1 MPNQHDK
8 LVEFISDKYYKGGM
22 KDDISKKILSDQSAY
37 NKALEAIHKDKYGS
51 ISYDDFKAKYESKYG
66 NPYEV
71 KKKSVPETPY
81 DPSQDVLLNQLQ
93 AGSETQSTPSGSG
106 SSEYNRLIFDKPE
119 FIDNTV
125 ASESTGIAPQPTP
138 ETPQQ
143 KRIRELEQIA
153 RNTPMGSGIP
163 DFSTPGVDNTV
174 ASESTNVPLPPTPK
188 IEEPVNIRS
197 VKDFKKGENQD
208 KLSEPFSFGKDVAQ
222 SFKNIVSSNK
232 QLPKK
237 IDLFI
242 GNATDKVYKSLESM
256 GVNTSG
262 LQALTLANQIGN
274 LYEIDKEAINIKP
287 TSSIVDAI
295 EEGNV
300 RKTAAAIVGG
310 VFSLSDSMVK
320 AIATGGTSV
329 FAQAIADNYYNTLQE
344 TAELAGTTPL
354 SIIMKDE
361 DKELVPLI
369 TGTISG
375 ALEKI
380 GLDKVGATWL
390 KKAPMGVWK
399 KVIEVA
405 KTSGV
410 EGTTEA
416 LQEVTDQVGTR
427 IANGKN
433 IDVAWREVLES
444 GLIGLTSGGV
454 MGGAGSAARGRGAN
468 TESNIE
474 TVPIPPSPQGEY
486 MVDGNISDKDAVE
499 NAISEGN
506 IGNVVINNDPE
517 LEGKLIDKA
526 KELEA
531 QATTQ
536 ENAEINEQKADIERR
551 RQEELEEYAN
561 DIVERVEDYEVI
573 DNDGDT
579 LFVQVRYKKDGSK
592 EVLTGTEKNNY
603 GNVAKAGAVI
613 SDTFYEDIYEKVTK
627 TGERTGKEA
636 NLDGRE
642 NKINAKYDAE
652 LEKIGN
658 TAKKESKKAAN
669 ERPKK
674 TEINPGEERVV
685 VEDGSKEPDSK
696 RVGDKANQGKTIR
709 RGNNEYTVKK
719 EGNHLFVYDKEGN
732 EPSVVTQRKVLRQ
745 YEEEFDY
752 TEGEVSKDPDGDI
765 ALDINM
771 IDEHVAENSN
781 NPAEIA
787 ETWQQSKAYQD
798 TEIDYKTQIISD
810 NLPKIGRQSFID
822 NVDKNEIRMSI
833 AKTYLRKDGVPMD
846 AAAQELSE
854 IAGIEITE
862 QDIWEY
868 MQEYPNGYKSIK
880 HTEGQ
885 KKLQDKFSELTGLEL
900 NQRTANLALKSKAK
914 KEQIE
919 YENYINQEFYEQ
931 AQAELEFYNKLKTD
945 EKLQKEYFRQETP
958 KREPEASSPAESQ
971 TEVEQREGRG
981 EQAQRGPISERFR
994 AKNENQEEV
1003 VKEIQS
1009 LPLTH
1014 VSGLNMGANQAKGTY
1029 VSTEP
1034 INRYKDQGGQENTVE
1049 VSIEKP
1055 FVFESEDGIVEYR
1068 NDLLN
1073 SNLDKFEDA
1082 DFVSLDKNSSIS
1094 QGELSIDD
1102 LSDAGI
1108 IKLAEMVSNQL
1119 TEDGYDS
1126 IYFRE
1131 SPTQEG
1137 ELVVFDKSKV
1147 KLTPVKTSKGKV
1159 DKAKKDVD
1167 EQKKKA
1173 KAPPTKK
1180 ITFKDPLGI
1189 TSNLLKGEVVSEE
1202 KDVSGKVVAYKVKA
1216 EDGTNYT
1223 VKAKDIVEGELG
1235 DIESKILNISDR
1247 SSDQYEDVE
1256 TQGPTLGAPKVKKQ
1270 KQNQSDLNEKVRFK
1284 NNEAER
1290 RFTEASKETE
1300 SATGGKISRAI
1311 DKVKDIISGFK
1322 NHYKNLDARQFGFVA
1337 NSLRVFES
1345 SKGYTNHLAHE
1356 YVKGIIDPLT
1366 KEQKSILERRIIL
1379 EDILGGIE
1387 SGLET
1392 EGALPFGFQTKA
1404 EIESEIENL
1413 KSLMEAEPEAK
1424 RSYDERQKFME
1435 NLHEKLVDAGFVAEK
1450 EGDYKTY
1457 FHRRV
1462 LEYQVE
1468 EISNRILGGRKLT
1481 KAQRDFMKARTGTG
1495 GKDFST
1501 NFVESEFKVVSDALY
1516 ELNKK
1521 ATMDKI
1527 LDPYKSRLNDLNKQA
1542 NKAYHNALQ
1551 EINDNFG
1558 ENSKESEAFVR
1569 EKKSFISRYID
1580 NNKPEGYVLWQP
1592 DPGNRMFKEESITRD
1607 KLEKIVESALGK
1619 DSLANDTLGIIDR
1632 ILESTS
1638 SKIVLGPKKQEYL
1651 VPEPIART
1659 IDEIGRPTPAPDG
1672 IEGFARSVT
1681 TAWKVFVLLN
1691 PRRIAKYNLN
1701 NMVGDA
1707 DGVLA
1712 ADPTILKHSR
1722 RAWTELID
1730 YVQTGRVTPMI
1741 NEAIKQGVIDSGYTI
1756 NEFKDINSA
1765 KWVQYFKD
1773 PKKFTLGDLLTKEG
1787 LKNISNGKNIIGNY
1801 FELAQKL
1808 SGIREN
1814 WLRLAAFMRAN
1825 EKISKGENFNWA
1837 SDARQLEGITDIN
1850 ERAGKLAREVLGD
1863 YGNISH
1869 TGQYIRRHLIPFYSW
1884 MEINMSR
1891 YYRLVKNAHTPT
1903 DKGRIAGVLV
1913 KNGITKA
1920 ATKATIAYAQMFAL
1934 SSAVTAWNKLMF
1946 PDEEEELRLSNTR
1959 GLQVILGKNDDGTI
1973 NTLPIVGA
1981 LYDALDF
1988 FGLPDITDEMF
1999 SYFEDGRK
2007 DQLKEAA
2014 KHVAT
2019 SPLDKV
2025 FQGLNPL
2032 IKAPIEISSG
2042 MNFYPSIFNPRPISD
2057 RKEYVAQMF
2066 SAKDTYRALARKPN
2080 RMPYFSEQ
2088 RFTSMILQELRP
2100 KEFAYYGVLNKL
2112 SELKNTGSYFGSRDK
2127 KKEALYNYKLSLRYN
2142 NIDDADKFLTQYY
2155 DLGGTYN
2162 GLQSSI
2168 RASHP
2173 LRSLNKE
2180 EKQDVMRVLNG
2191 AEPVTDVVK
2200 QLTKS
2205 DLKRI
2210 EMALE
2215 FYEFVYLSE

>member
-51 ISYDDFKAKYESKYG
+51 ISYDEFKAKYESKYG

-106 SSEYNRLIFDKPE
+106 SSEYNRLIFEKPE

-174 ASESTNVPLPPTPK
+174 ASESTNVPLPTTPK

-329 FAQAIADNYYNTLQE
+329 FAQAIAENYYNTLQE

-416 LQEVTDQVGTR
+416 LQEITDQVGTR
-427 IANGKN
+427 IANGKS

-454 MGGAGSAARGRGAN
+454 MGGAGSVARGRGAN

-486 MVDGNISDKDAVE
+486 MVDGNISDKAAVE

-506 IGNVVINNDPE
+506 IGNAVINNDPE

-536 ENAEINEQKADIERR
+536 ENAEINEQ
-551 RQEELEEYAN
+551 
-561 DIVERVEDYEVI
+561 
-573 DNDGDT
+573 
-579 LFVQVRYKKDGSK
+579 
-592 EVLTGTEKNNY
+592 
-603 GNVAKAGAVI
+603 
-613 SDTFYEDIYEKVTK
+613 SD
-627 TGERTGKEA
+627 
-636 NLDGRE
+636 
-642 NKINAKYDAE
+642 
-652 LEKIGN
+652 
-658 TAKKESKKAAN
+658 
-669 ERPKK
+669 KK

-719 EGNHLFVYDKEGN
+719 EGNHVFVYDKEGN
-732 EPSVVTQRKVLRQ
+732 EPSAVTQRKVLRQ

-765 ALDINM
+765 AFDINM
-771 IDEHVAENSN
+771 IDDHVAETSN

-810 NLPKIGRQSFID
+810 NLPKIERQSFID

-846 AAAQELSE
+846 VAAQELSE

-868 MQEYPNGYKSIK
+868 MREYPNGYKSIK

-1137 ELVVFDKSKV
+1137 ELVVFDKDKV
-1147 KLTPVKTSKGKV
+1147 KLTPVEKSRSKKTDTTKRGGKQV
-1159 DKAKKDVD
+1159 
-1167 EQKKKA
+1167 
-1173 KAPPTKK
+1173 
-1180 ITFKDPLGI
+1180 TFKDPMGI
-1189 TSNLLKGEVVSEE
+1189 TSKPLKGKVTGEV
-1202 KDVSGKVVAYKVKA
+1202 KDASGKVVSYKIKS

-1223 VKAKDIVEGELG
+1223 VKAKDIDYGEVLSGDKLYSMPIGTQSKSIGRINPDPIIGEKPKMLKDIVLDLSKGIKSKIYYTKSPSSRRALGSYNPRNAAIAIKFNNDLDVTAHELG
-1235 DIESKILNISDR
+1235 HSLDDKFGIQLGVSDEIIKELKPFYKFGSKPPKGHHNPTQYRIGEGIAEWIRAYIVNPEEAKNQAPLFYQWYKSKVPVATQKLVNDFSNDIRIYAGSTAHEQIMSNVQWDP
-1247 SSDQYEDVE
+1247 E
-1256 TQGPTLGAPKVKKQ
+1256 KQ
-1270 KQNQSDLNEKVRFK
+1270 K
-1284 NNEAER
+1284 
-1290 RFTEASKETE
+1290 
-1300 SATGGKISRAI
+1300 G
-1311 DKVKDIISGFK
+1311 
-1322 NHYKNLDARQFGFVA
+1322 
-1337 NSLRVFES
+1337 
-1345 SKGYTNHLAHE
+1345 
-1356 YVKGIIDPLT
+1356 GIIDALWPKSTQKDNFEITWGDNLNTKWLNSLHPFEKAVEFAKGEKGITEVLPENDPKVAARLLLGINEKFDNIIKHGLVDSRNERIKDGNNNMTLEWLISPLDNT
-1366 KEQKSILERRIIL
+1366 DAKTIETEAQEVISYMIAERTVELGNRFDRESILTGIG
-1379 EDILGGIE
+1379 GGIYRDID
-1387 SGLET
+1387 T
-1392 EGALPFGFQTKA
+1392 ANKRF
-1404 EIESEIENL
+1404 IEFNDL
-1413 KSLMEAEPEAK
+1413 KS
-1424 RSYDERQKFME
+1424 
-1435 NLHEKLVDAGFVAEK
+1435 
-1450 EGDYKTY
+1450 
-1457 FHRRV
+1457 
-1462 LEYQVE
+1462 
-1468 EISNRILGGRKLT
+1468 SNP
-1481 KAQRDFMKARTGTG
+1481 
-1495 GKDFST
+1495 
-1501 NFVESEFKVVSDALY
+1501 
-1516 ELNKK
+1516 
-1521 ATMDKI
+1521 DKH
-1527 LDPYKSRLNDLNKQA
+1527 A
-1542 NKAYHNALQ
+1542 
-1551 EINDNFG
+1551 
-1558 ENSKESEAFVR
+1558 
-1569 EKKSFISRYID
+1569 
-1580 NNKPEGYVLWQP
+1580 
-1592 DPGNRMFKEESITRD
+1592 
-1607 KLEKIVESALGK
+1607 
-1619 DSLANDTLGIIDR
+1619 R
-1632 ILESTS
+1632 ILE
-1638 SKIVLGPKKQEYL
+1638 
-1651 VPEPIART
+1651 A
-1659 IDEIGRPTPAPDG
+1659 
-1672 IEGFARSVT
+1672 
-1681 TAWKVFVLLN
+1681 
-1691 PRRIAKYNLN
+1691 
-1701 NMVGDA
+1701 
-1707 DGVLA
+1707 
-1712 ADPTILKHSR
+1712 SR
-1722 RAWTELID
+1722 R
-1730 YVQTGRVTPMI
+1730 Y
-1741 NEAIKQGVIDSGYTI
+1741 
-1756 NEFKDINSA
+1756 
-1765 KWVQYFKD
+1765 
-1773 PKKFTLGDLLTKEG
+1773 
-1787 LKNISNGKNIIGNY
+1787 
-1801 FELAQKL
+1801 
-1808 SGIREN
+1808 REYSDKV
-1814 WLRLAAFMRAN
+1814 LRYM
-1825 EKISKGENFNWA
+1825 
-1837 SDARQLEGITDIN
+1837 
-1850 ERAGKLAREVLGD
+1850 
-1863 YGNISH
+1863 
-1869 TGQYIRRHLIPFYSW
+1869 
-1884 MEINMSR
+1884 
-1891 YYRLVKNAHTPT
+1891 T
-1903 DKGRIAGVLV
+1903 DKGRMSE
-1913 KNGITKA
+1913 KA
-1920 ATKATIAYAQMFAL
+1920 YNEIKRNNIQYVAL
-1934 SSAVTAWNKLMF
+1934 NRILEAA
-1946 PDEEEELRLSNTR
+1946 PDEEIISFKGDGGGSLASITNPIHKIKGSTKT
-1959 GLQVILGKNDDGTI
+1959 IKNPYSS
-1973 NTLPIVGA
+1973 L
-1981 LYDALDF
+1981 LDF
-1988 FGLPDITDEMF
+1988 AYKGI
-1999 SYFEDGRK
+1999 R
-2007 DQLKEAA
+2007 EADRNE
-2014 KHVAT
+2014 VMLT
-2019 SPLDKV
+2019 FRDFFTENRGMYEGSP
-2025 FQGLNPL
+2025 
-2032 IKAPIEISSG
+2032 
-2042 MNFYPSIFNPRPISD
+2042 
-2057 RKEYVAQMF
+2057 
-2066 SAKDTYRALARKPN
+2066 
-2080 RMPYFSEQ
+2080 
-2088 RFTSMILQELRP
+2088 
-2100 KEFAYYGVLNKL
+2100 NKL
-2112 SELKNTGSYFGSRDK
+2112 SQIARKAGSSDKNTVKIFVDGKEEYWQLQEDVYKALKNITDAGYKFPALMTALPKLLRWTVTNFPVFALRNRIRDFQHRLVVSKTKAYKGYDIYTRKGVKSEIKNKFQIFGGGQSGYYLKDDNFYKTQMDYAIKNLSKSKNTIIADPKLLANYVWDKYQGIIQSSETIGRLEEFRSAYKIAKKKGLDNYNASLYAAYEARDLMDFAVAGTYMREVNKLIPFSNAAVQGLRKTFRTASEDPLGFSVRWVLYSAIPSMLIRVLIDSLDKEEEYQQLPAYQRDLFYNIPVSDNLWISIPKPFEIGVFGSGTERLLDY
-2127 KKEALYNYKLSLRYN
+2127 ALYGNKKAFEGYGGILAEATLPVSESDLAGPLQSFVEVMANYDFFRQKNIISPHESGKDLSLRKTERASRIGNTLQKVFGVDGRY
-2142 NIDDADKFLTQYY
+2142 IDHLIQSNMSYYGNFILKLSDIGKEDAKHQFNWS
-2155 DLGGTYN
+2155 DLGVFKQTPVYN
-2162 GLQSSI
+2162 SRDVQWVMTNAKSFNLLQSREYKHMNALISEYFE
-2168 RASHP
+2168 AKS
-2173 LRSLNKE
+2173 NKE
-2180 EKQDVMRVLNG
+2180 KEIIGKEIREYAAYIREFWEEADF
-2191 AEPVTDVVK
+2191 
-2200 QLTKS
+2200 
-2205 DLKRI
+2205 KRK
-2210 EMALE
+2210 
-2215 FYEFVYLSE
+2215 